1 MKTSENLDFTLSFI
15 ADWWN
20 DNPPRITVFL
30 DDEVVATKTAEA
42 RRVPFNVD
50 FTKEVLFGAKA
61 LRIRYENKTA
71 RDAIVLDGE
80 PIRSNFITLTN
91 LRINSLWCK
100 QFIKDGIYTSDD
112 GMPRPVADNA
122 VMLWQGEY
130 KFKFNSPYAYYF
142 LPKI

>member
-20 DNPPRITVFL
+20 DNPPRISIFL
-30 DDEVVATKTAEA
+30 DDELVATKVAELK
-42 RRVPFNVD
+42 RTPFNVD
-50 FTKEVLFGAKA
+50 FKKEVLFGAKS
-61 LRIRYENKTA
+61 LRIRYENKST
-71 RDAIVLDGE
+71 RDAIVLDNE

-100 QFIKDGIYTSDD
+100 QFIKDGTYTSDD
-112 GMPRPVADNA
+112 SMPRLVTDNV

-130 KFKFNSPYAYYF
+130 EFKFNSPYAYYF
-142 LPKI
+142 LQKI